1 MLLREKIEYVCMFLG
16 HPFFQIIV
24 LSILLLLHW
33 IYEAFV
39 TLIGLVQGAM
49 LLPQEHLMPAKPFL
63 Y

>member
-1 MLLREKIEYVCMFLG
+1 MFLG

-33 IYEAFV
+33 LYEAFV